1 MAQSDLSSLP
11 NNLGPTLLL
20 FAGLATAPI
29 GLGLV
34 LMLIGLALLKDA
46 DGALSYPQ
54 IQASFKKRLNL
65 QPQPEPAGSGAPAGT
80 VH

>member
-1 MAQSDLSSLP
+1 MGQSELSSLP

-34 LMLIGLALLKDA
+34 LFLIGLALLKDA
-46 DGALSYPQ
+46 NGELFFPEIEAK
-54 IQASFKKRLNL
+54 IKKCQKL
-65 QPQPEPAGSGAPAGT
+65 QPQPEPVRSGAQAGI

>member
-1 MAQSDLSSLP
+1 MAQSDLNSLP

-20 FAGLATAPI
+20 FVGLATAPI

-34 LMLIGLALLKDA
+34 LLLVGLALLKDA
-46 DGALSYPQ
+46 DGALSFPQ
-54 IQASFKKRLNL
+54 IQARLKKPQSL
-65 QPQPEPAGSGAPAGT
+65 QPQPEPVGSGEQAGI